1 MKIEDFKAEMS
12 KIKAL
17 SDSPEMIEILTGL
30 EADYQNVLNEHNK
43 AIEERDSAIAE
54 KQKYADINT
63 KLWIAS
69 HSQED
74 NSFGSEDTN
83 KLEDEPP
90 KKRSYS
96 DLDLKGDDI

>member
-54 KQKYADINT
+54 KQDNT
-63 KLWIAS
+63 KTTGGVKTALYFYKERIRFLIR
-69 HSQED
+69 HHNRKQLVETR
-74 NSFGSEDTN
+74 NG
-83 KLEDEPP
+83 
-90 KKRSYS
+90 
-96 DLDLKGDDI
+96 I